1 MKKILV
7 LHGPN
12 LNMLGIREPEIY
24 GNMTLPEINNLL
36 LAKAVE
42 LGLEIEIFQSNS
54 EADLINEIHSAYG
67 KKDAII
73 INPAA
78 FTHYSY
84 ALADA
89 IAAVSLPTIEV
100 HLSDIQKREEF
111 RRHSVIKPYCLE
123 QIAGFGVN
131 SYIKALERIAVI

>member
-73 INPAA
+73 INPAC
-78 FTHYSY
+78 FYSLQLRFSRRYCGCVLTH
-84 ALADA
+84 
-89 IAAVSLPTIEV
+89 
-100 HLSDIQKREEF
+100 
-111 RRHSVIKPYCLE
+111 
-123 QIAGFGVN
+123 N
-131 SYIKALERIAVI
+131 